1 MCNPLLEAKP
11 TPAGSLS
18 REGPPP
24 LYKKQPRGRRRA
36 TRWVKIII
44 SRQPEIATFKDD
56 YFLGHIADYTS
67 LTSGWSQFSLLS
79 HAYCQL
85 LVLGW
90 ATSELGESAQLFARL
105 RILLRFIQPLRFGRS
120 AVSASSLTLPVGF
133 GCLFAATGY
142 SPQLLA
148 S

>member
-56 YFLGHIADYTS
+56 YLLGHIADYTS
-67 LTSGWSQFSLLS
+67 LTSGWSQFSLFS

-85 LVLGW
+85 LPTHLIW
-90 ATSELGESAQLFARL
+90 KRELGN
-105 RILLRFIQPLRFGRS
+105 IQFKK
-120 AVSASSLTLPVGF
+120 
-133 GCLFAATGY
+133 
-142 SPQLLA
+142 
-148 S
+148 